1 MTGSVWRT
9 PCVRVEEV
17 RVPART
23 RLRGH
28 GHDAAHLCFLG
39 SGLFEERHAGG
50 VRTVEPGTLR
60 VSPAG
65 DEHDLTFRAESRCL
79 LVLFVNGPGATEP
92 PRPGERSF
100 VTGPRVSALAD
111 RLAEL
116 LTPDRPDRVSAL
128 DVEALAL
135 ELWAGAGEPGESGGA
150 SASPAPWLRRVRE
163 RIRDRPDAA
172 PGTEDLAADAGYHPV
187 YVARAFR
194 RSYGLGIGE
203 YARLVRAEHARRLL
217 VGTDLTLSEVAL
229 RAGYADQSHLTRTM
243 RRFLGTTPGRLR
255 RARGGVVE
263 VSRIQDPDSPSL

>member
-1 MTGSVWRT
+1 M
-9 PCVRVEEV
+9 
-17 RVPART
+17 
-23 RLRGH
+23 
-28 GHDAAHLCFLG
+28 
-39 SGLFEERHAGG
+39 
-50 VRTVEPGTLR
+50 EPGTLR

-100 VTGPRVSALAD
+100 VTGPHVSALAD

-172 PGTEDLAADAGYHPV
+172 PRTEDLAADAGYHPV